1 MVIRQR
7 FYQKTWFLVVIS
19 GLVLFLATDLA
30 LIATTNP
37 NYLPTVILI
46 GAFLVPVAFVTYIYQ
61 RVPIGEIPLAPIA
74 VTFLWGGALG
84 TILAGVL
91 EYQTVRQ
98 LGALSLV
105 GVGFIEE
112 AAKLVVP
119 IVIFWQRRYFHEADG
134 LLFGVAAGMGF
145 AALETMGYGFV
156 TFLQSSGDVNM
167 LNQTLLLRGLLSPA
181 SHAAWTGIVCAS
193 LWRQRQIAGHAVAN
207 APVIGAFLLVVF
219 LHALWD
225 IAGNLSQVLGSQ
237 YIYLD
242 IIGLI
247 CIGAISFTLLA
258 IRLRSARHTRD
269 KPDKNG
275 ETSVN

>member
-7 FYQKTWFLVVIS
+7 FYQKTWFLVVVS

-46 GAFLVPVAFVTYIYQ
+46 GAFLIPVAFVTYIYQ
-61 RVPIGEIPLAPIA
+61 RVPMGEIPLAPIA

-84 TILAGVL
+84 TILSGVL

-181 SHAAWTGIVCAS
+181 GHAAWTGIVCAS
-193 LWRQRQIAGHAVAN
+193 LWRQRQIAGHAVLN
-207 APVIGAFLLVVF
+207 ALVIGAFLLVVL

-247 CIGAISFTLLA
+247 SIGAISFTLLA

-269 KPDKNG
+269 KLDKN
-275 ETSVN
+275 EQTSVN